1 MMLGLKTW
9 RALLAVSYRSIEERA
24 SQENI
29 LSTFLDSEYNY
40 LHILEYKMTPVLS
53 KGRFDEIL
61 KSDSRFTVYS
71 SGISPSRRC
80 CVDASLCRHVHRP
93 FSRTAMLSKLSGGE

>member
-1 MMLGLKTW
+1 MILGLKTW
-9 RALLAVSYRSIEERA
+9 RALLAVSYRSIEEHA

-53 KGRFDEIL
+53 KGGFDEIL
-61 KSDSRFTVYS
+61 KSDSRFTFYS
-71 SGISPSRRC
+71 SGYHQ
-80 CVDASLCRHVHRP
+80 VGDAAWMLPCADMSIDPFHARP
-93 FSRTAMLSKLSGGE
+93 C